1 MLIRLFSSKVRVELL
16 SALYAFPEKES
27 YLRELVRITG
37 EDHKNISMELN
48 NLETLGLVSSRRDG
62 NRKYFHLNRSFF
74 LYDELKSILY
84 KTKGAVGLLRE
95 TLSGEKG
102 IKAAFLFGSFASGTE
117 NAKSDI
123 DLMVIGC
130 ISVDRVLKALRKPE
144 KSLAREINAT
154 VYGPSEIKSRVKQ
167 KDSFV
172 AQVLHGPKVM
182 LVGTED
188 DLRRIA
194 E

>member
-16 SALYAFPEKES
+16 NAFYTFPDKEL

-37 EDHKNISMELN
+37 EDHKNISLELN
-48 NLETLGLVSSRRDG
+48 NLEKLGLVSSRRDG
-62 NRKYFHLNRSFF
+62 NRKYFHLNRSFS
-74 LYDELKSILY
+74 LYEELKSIFY

-123 DLMVIGC
+123 DLMVIGS
-130 ISVDRVLKALRKPE
+130 IPVDRVLKVLRRPE

-154 VYGPSEIKSRVKQ
+154 VYGVSEIKSRLGQ

-172 AQVLHGPKVM
+172 AQVLNDQKIM

>member
-16 SALYAFPEKES
+16 SALYAFPEKEL

-62 NRKYFHLNRSFF
+62 NRKYFHLNRSLF

-123 DLMVIGC
+123 VLMVIGS